1 MSTELFTLIE
11 MFNSKILQL
20 EDAFYKFRR
29 ILPEDG
35 LITSGDAC
43 KYLECKRTKLAKLA
57 KIHPIKDE
65 SGKYKIDELRKIKP
79 LKNTRL

>member
-1 MSTELFTLIE
+1 MSIELLTLIE
-11 MFNSKILQL
+11 RIDSKLIQL
-20 EDAFYKFRR
+20 EDAFYRFRK

-57 KIHPIKDE
+57 KIYPIKDE

-79 LKNTRL
+79 HKNAPK